1 MIYQSERYP
10 AQIISMH
17 NGAALEFKF
26 SGHLDWLESVFIQ
39 NEDDI
44 KEIMIN
50 PVLWLDT
57 YIDQALADFNRNRL
71 R

>member
-1 MIYQSERYP
+1 MIYQSERYQ

-26 SGHLDWLESVFIQ
+26 WGDLDWLESVFIQ
-39 NEDDI
+39 NGDDI
-44 KEIMIN
+44 EEIMVN

-57 YIDQALADFNRNRL
+57 YIDQALADFNHNRL

>member
-10 AQIISMH
+10 AQIISTH
-17 NGAALEFKF
+17 NGVALEFKF
-26 SGHLDWLESVFIQ
+26 WGHLDWLKSVFIQ
-39 NEDDI
+39 SEDDI
-44 KEIMIN
+44 EEIMIN

-57 YIDQALADFNRNRL
+57 YIEQALADFNRNRL

>member
-1 MIYQSERYP
+1 MIYQSERYQ

-26 SGHLDWLESVFIQ
+26 SGNLVWLESVFIQ
-39 NEDDI
+39 NGDDI
-44 KEIMIN
+44 EEIMIN

-57 YIDQALADFNRNRL
+57 YIDQALADFNHNRL